1 MFHKSKL
8 FFWTC
13 EVLLL
18 TIIFYIWGSMGSLI
32 SPFVSVLNTIILPLL
47 VSCTILPIQS

>member
-32 SPFVSVLNTIILPLL
+32 SPFVSVLKIPHRQCILWRFSPL
-47 VSCTILPIQS
+47 